1 MTSAHSRRR
10 RRGAAPIHVLSSLAL
25 VVTAMCAF
33 TGPSNAAPAADSGS
47 AGTKAVQ
54 PAGDKPPEDFWGDV
68 DNIPPAN
75 NELTV
80 KIANQTNGQ
89 FPDDKVFWSFNGETH
104 SIAEQPYIDL
114 PAVEAGRIDIH
125 VGSPD
130 SEYTDF
136 VEFTIKDGV
145 FYGNLTRVDG
155 YVLPLAMRL
164 HSEDGQ
170 NQEVGEDYELFKQSR
185 EDTFKQFSGEVPEE
199 FQGLVDGD
207 KKIEAPRSG
216 ADFAPGGKYENY
228 FNDYAQSV
236 GVGASTQEI
245 FACSGPLSEDPAGCA
260 GLNRHV
266 AELPEDQQADPA
278 NFYKSAPANYYAK
291 FWHDHSIDNRSYGFP
306 YDDAEGQD
314 TLVTSDNPEYLVVA
328 VGY

>member
-1 MTSAHSRRR
+1 MLHAHTRRR
-10 RRGAAPIHVLSSLAL
+10 HRAAPLYLLTVLAL
-25 VVTAMCAF
+25 VVTAMYAF
-33 TGPSNAAPAADSGS
+33 STTSNAAENGASGGS
-47 AGTKAVQ
+47 ATKATQ
-54 PAGDKPPEDFWGDV
+54 SGGAPPEDFWGDT
-68 DNIPPAN
+68 DNIPPAE

-89 FPDDKVFWSFNGETH
+89 YPDDEVFWTFDGETH
-104 SIAEQPYIDL
+104 SIADQPYIDL
-114 PAVEAGRIDIH
+114 PAVESGRIDIH
-125 VGSPD
+125 VGDPD

-164 HSEDGQ
+164 HSEDGE
-170 NQEVGEDYELFKQSR
+170 NQEVGEDYELFQQSR
-185 EDTFKQFSGEVPEE
+185 ADTFQQFSDAVPEE

-216 ADFAPGGKYENY
+216 ADFAPGGQYENY
-228 FNDYAQSV
+228 FDDYAHSV
-236 GVGASTQEI
+236 GVDASTQEI
-245 FACSGPLSEDPAGCA
+245 FSCSGPLSEDPSGCA

-266 AELPEDQQADPA
+266 ADLSEDEQADPE
-278 NFYKSAPANYYAK
+278 NFYQEAPANYYAH
-291 FWHDHSIDNRSYGFP
+291 FWHNHSIDGRSYGFP

-314 TLVTSDNPEYLVVA
+314 TLVTSENPEYLVVA

>member
-1 MTSAHSRRR
+1 MTSGHARRR
-10 RRGAAPIHVLSSLAL
+10 SRVVPIYLLTALAL
-25 VVTAMCAF
+25 VVTAMYVF
-33 TGPSNAAPAADSGS
+33 SNQSNATTADASGGAA
-47 AGTKAVQ
+47 TKAVQ
-54 PAGDKPPEDFWGDV
+54 AGDPPPEDFWGDV
-68 DNIPPAN
+68 DDIPPAEN
-75 NELTV
+75 ALTV

-89 FPDDKVFWSFNGETH
+89 YPDDEVYWSFEGETH

-114 PAVEAGRIDIH
+114 PAIEAGRIDIH

-136 VEFTIKDGV
+136 VEFTVKDGI

-164 HSEDGQ
+164 HSEDGE
-170 NQEVGEDYELFKQSR
+170 NQQVGEDYELFKQSR
-185 EDTFKQFSGEVPEE
+185 EDTFQQFSDAVPEE
-199 FQGLVDGD
+199 FKGLVDGD

-216 ADFAPGGKYENY
+216 ADFAPGGQHENY
-228 FNDYAQSV
+228 FDEYAQSV
-236 GVGASTQEI
+236 GVDAATQEI
-245 FACSGPLSEDPAGCA
+245 FACSGPLSEDPSGCA

-266 AELPEDQQADPA
+266 ADLPEDQQADPE
-278 NFYKSAPANYYAK
+278 NFYKEAPANYYAQ

-314 TLVTSDNPEYLVVA
+314 TLITSDNPEYLVVA